1 MCVCVCVCVWV
12 WVCWCGCV
20 SVYWRDA
27 VYYKIAHI
35 TLLYK
40 VMTCTFIIL
49 LYCDNVLSTYTCMC
63 IHVHVHMYI
72 YISSICMSCCIIL
85 SVFPH
90 QSEAKSLTD
99 AQSSVLSIT
108 EDEQGSHR
116 PSGLKSPYRKIV
128 AENERLRKELK
139 KV

>member
-1 MCVCVCVCVWV
+1 M
-12 WVCWCGCV
+12 GDG
-20 SVYWRDA
+20 VYWRDTM
-27 VYYKIAHI
+27 YY
-35 TLLYK
+35 
-40 VMTCTFIIL
+40 TCTCRLNIATVQVYNYL
-49 LYCDNVLSTYTCMC
+49 QVH
-63 IHVHVHMYI
+63 IHFVHTV
-72 YISSICMSCCIIL
+72 SNMSCCIIFIL